1 MNISDVIRAYVKLRD
16 QKAAIE
22 AEARER
28 VAEIKAKMA
37 KLETFI
43 KMQMDAQGVTSL
55 KSEYGTAFLTTTDY
69 ASVADWDAVLEFIR
83 KHEAYDLLEKR
94 VSKLAVRNYIEQM
107 GSVPPGV
114 DYGTKV
120 EVNIRRPKTEG

>member
-1 MNISDVIRAYVKLRD
+1 MNMSDVIRAYVKLRD

-37 KLETFI
+37 KLEAYI

-69 ASVADWDAVLEFIR
+69 ATVSDWDAVLEFIR

-120 EVNIRRPKTEG
+120 EVNIRRSRTEG